1 MAKRGRKKPLP
12 PRHKRMKRLARLQA
26 AKGWL
31 DKYPGKNV
39 LAGYKKH
46 FAVDTLC
53 ALAEL
58 QRLGVA
64 FDPEYVRKVQSSEQA
79 RIEARRRER
88 ERKKAAATPALSF
101 EESDGVFAY
110 IAGYTGWGFPYGI
123 TWEELGGLE
132 DKAQEPIIKSP

>member
-1 MAKRGRKKPLP
+1 
-12 PRHKRMKRLARLQA
+12 MKQPARLQA
-26 AKGWL
+26 AKAWL

-39 LAGYKKH
+39 LVGYKKH

-58 QRLGVA
+58 QRLGVT
-64 FDPEYVRKVQSSEQA
+64 FDAEYVRKVQSSEQA
-79 RIEARRRER
+79 RVESRHRER
-88 ERKKAAATPALSF
+88 ERKKAAAPALSF

-132 DKAQEPIIKSP
+132 DER